1 MVMLDVL
8 LSPAEKEVRDRARAF
23 VRDEID
29 PQLLKDMDQEKVVFP
44 YGFHQKV
51 AAAGLYGIR
60 FPREYGGKGLGWTAE
75 IAALQEIGPLGMVLG
90 CQFSMP
96 SIVGEALVH
105 FGTEAQKQKFLV
117 PMLKG
122 ELVSAEAL
130 TEPRGGSDFFG
141 ATTVAKKDGKE
152 WVLTGA
158 KRFIVGAEGADF
170 FLVYAKTAPQNP
182 PHQSLSVFIVE
193 RDRGVKV
200 ERLFGLMGTRGGGT
214 GRISF
219 HEIRVPQE
227 NMVGP
232 ENGGA
237 IVFNQMMIPERM
249 TSAAGAIGGAQAA
262 LDVAAAY
269 SMKRKAFGRTIR
281 KFQAVSFKIA
291 EAITRLDAARG
302 LAYAAAR
309 TVDAGL
315 PHRRMVSEAKKFCTE
330 TAWEVVNIA
339 MQVMGGI
346 GYTDVYPIERALR
359 DTRLCLIWTGT
370 SEIMSA
376 LIQHEYYDELKDL
389 MKDRRDFEKD
399 ALHAEQVEEKV
410 YE

>member
-1 MVMLDVL
+1 MFDVL
-8 LSPAEKEVRDRARAF
+8 LSPEEKALRDKTRAF
-23 VRDEID
+23 VKNEID
-29 PQLLKDMDQEKVVFP
+29 PQLLKDMDQDKVVFP

-51 AAAGLYGIR
+51 AQAGLYGIR
-60 FPREYGGKGLGWTAE
+60 FPKEYGGLGLGWTAE
-75 IAALQEIGPLGMVLG
+75 VAAIMEIGPLGMVLG
-90 CQFSMP
+90 CQYSMP
-96 SIVGEALVH
+96 SIVGEALNK
-105 FGTEAQKQKFLV
+105 FGTEAQKKKFLA

-141 ATTVAKKDGKE
+141 ATTVAKKDGNE

-170 FLVYAKTAPQNP
+170 FLVYAKTAPENP
-182 PHQSLSVFIVE
+182 PHESLSVFIVE

-200 ERLFGLMGTRGGGT
+200 EHIFGLMGTRGGGT
-214 GRISF
+214 GRIGF
-219 HEIRVPQE
+219 HELRVPKE

-237 IVFNQMMIPERM
+237 IIFNQMMIPERM
-249 TSAAGAIGGAQAA
+249 TSAAGCVGGAQAT
-262 LDVAAAY
+262 LDVAASY
-269 SMKRKAFGRTIR
+269 SMKRKAFGRPIR
-281 KFQAVSFKIA
+281 KFQAVNFMVADS
-291 EAITRLDAARG
+291 ITKLDAARG

-330 TAWEVVNIA
+330 TAWEVVNNA
-339 MQVMGGI
+339 MQIMGGI

-359 DTRLCLIWTGT
+359 DIRLSMIWTGT
-370 SEIMSA
+370 SEIMSS
-376 LIQHEYYDELKDL
+376 LIQHEYYQELGEI
-389 MKDRRDFEKD
+389 MKDRRDTEAD
-399 ALHAEQVEEKV
+399 ALHGDLESEKV
-410 YE
+410 FE